1 MIAFKTIRTALLGLT
16 LSLAAGAA
24 AQAACPAGLP
34 PQVAC
39 GEANPAL
46 ATAGTYNLDPK
57 HAAVVAKVSHI
68 GYSYSVF
75 RFDKV
80 KGTLVWDPAA
90 ATKSKLNISVETGSI
105 ATNVEGFAAE
115 LSGDK
120 YLNSKAFPEATF
132 ASSAFRQT
140 DPTHGQVDGQFTLMG
155 KTKPLTFDV
164 ELVGAGKGF
173 GKPRMGVEAKA
184 LIKPQDF
191 GLSAMFVD
199 PIQIVV
205 DAEFEKAS

>member
-1 MIAFKTIRTALLGLT
+1 MIAFKTLRTALLGLT

-24 AQAACPAGLP
+24 AQAACPSGLP
-34 PQVAC
+34 PQVSC

-46 ATAGTYNLDPK
+46 ATAGTYNLDSK
-57 HAAVVAKVSHI
+57 HAAVLAKVSHI

-75 RFDKV
+75 RFDKL

-90 ATKSKLNISVETGSI
+90 AAKSKLNVSVDTGSI
-105 ATNVEGFAAE
+105 TTNVEGFAAE

-132 ASSAFRQT
+132 VSSAFRQT
-140 DPTHGQVDGQFTLMG
+140 DPTHGQVDGQLTLMG

-164 ELVGAGKGF
+164 ELIGAGKGF

-184 LIKPQDF
+184 QIKPQDY
-191 GLSAMFVD
+191 GLPAMFVD
-199 PIQIVV
+199 PIQIVI